1 MSTARPFALRLFVP
15 SGLPEGMRIVE
26 KTNWSGIGYVIPRS
40 QLKEFTQRDEA
51 ARPGVYV
58 LSGPDPEGGAD
69 LVYIGEADPLGRRL
83 EQHQAREFWTTA
95 YAFTSKDGYL
105 NKAHAQHL
113 EARLIRLAQAAKR
126 CRLENAVQGR
136 SITLAEMDRAVA
148 EGFRVAVADGFLE
161 ELLLCCPVLG
171 LRAFEQ
177 ATGKPAQANRR
188 LFHLKGPGASGQGFE
203 SPGGFTVLRGARA
216 RSEFVESTP
225 PAWVQAR
232 AQLVSQG
239 VFLQEPTGLT
249 LAQDYEFN
257 SPSQAAMALL
267 ARTANGRIEWK
278 DAKGVTL
285 KEHQEQAA
293 AAASAEGEG

>member
-1 MSTARPFALRLFVP
+1 MTPARPFALRLFVP

-40 QLKEFTQRDEA
+40 QLKEFTQREESS
-51 ARPGVYV
+51 RPGVYV
-58 LSGPDPEGGAD
+58 LAGPDPEGGAD

-83 EQHQAREFWTTA
+83 EQHQAKEFWTTA

-113 EARLIRLAQAAKR
+113 ETRLIRLAQEAKR
-126 CRLENAVQGR
+126 CRLENAISGR
-136 SITLAEMDRAVA
+136 SITLAEMDRA
-148 EGFRVAVADGFLE
+148 EADGFLE

-171 LRAFEQ
+171 FRAFEQ
-177 ATGKPAQANRR
+177 PTGKPAPTSLR

-203 SPGGFTVLRGARA
+203 SPGGFTVLRGAIA

-225 PAWVQAR
+225 AAWVQAR
-232 AQLVSQG
+232 AQLVSQW
-239 VFLQEPTGLT
+239 VFLEEPAGLT

-257 SPSQAAMALL
+257 SPSQAAMMLL

-278 DAKGVTL
+278 DAHGVTL
-285 KEHQEQAA
+285 KDHQERVA
-293 AAASAEGEG
+293 AAASAEVEA

>member
-1 MSTARPFALRLFVP
+1 MSSARPFALRLFVP

-40 QLKEFTQRDEA
+40 QLKEFTKREDS

-69 LVYIGEADPLGRRL
+69 LAYIGEADPLGRRL
-83 EQHQAREFWTTA
+83 EQH
-95 YAFTSKDGYL
+95 
-105 NKAHAQHL
+105 L
-113 EARLIRLAQAAKR
+113 EARLIRLAQEAKR

-136 SITLAEMDRAVA
+136 SITLADMDRA
-148 EGFRVAVADGFLE
+148 EADGFLE

-171 LRAFEQ
+171 FRAFEQ
-177 ATGKPAQANRR
+177 PTGKPAPTSRR
-188 LFHLKGPGASGQGFE
+188 LFNLKGPGASGQGFE
-203 SPGGFTVLRGARA
+203 SPGGFTVLRGAKA
-216 RSEFVESTP
+216 RREFVESTP
-225 PAWVQAR
+225 ASWVALR
-232 AQLVSQG
+232 TQLVNQG
-239 VFLQEPTGLT
+239 VFLEEATGLS

-278 DAKGVTL
+278 DSKGVTL
-285 KEHQEQAA
+285 KEHQDQAA
-293 AAASAEGEG
+293 AAASVEEKG

>member
-1 MSTARPFALRLFVP
+1 
-15 SGLPEGMRIVE
+15 MRIVE

-40 QLKEFTQRDEA
+40 QLKEFTQRDESS
-51 ARPGVYV
+51 RPGVYV
-58 LSGPDPEGGAD
+58 LAGPDPEGGAD

-113 EARLIRLAQAAKR
+113 EARLIRLAQDAKR

-136 SITLAEMDRAVA
+136 SITLAEMDRA
-148 EGFRVAVADGFLE
+148 EADGFLE

-177 ATGKPAQANRR
+177 PSGKPAPSSRR
-188 LFHLKGPGASGQGFE
+188 MFHLKGPGAAGQGFE
-203 SPGGFTVLRGARA
+203 SPGGCTVLRGAQA
-216 RSEFVESTP
+216 RREFVDSTP
-225 PAWVQAR
+225 ASWVQSR

-239 VFLQEPTGLT
+239 VFLEDPSGLS
-249 LAQDYEFN
+249 LVQDYEFN

-278 DAKGVTL
+278 DANGVTL

-293 AAASAEGEG
+293 AAASLEGEG

>member
-1 MSTARPFALRLFVP
+1 MSSPRPFALRLFVP

-40 QLKEFTQRDEA
+40 QLTEFTQRDEA
-51 ARPGVYV
+51 SRPGVYV

-126 CRLENAVQGR
+126 SRLENAVQGR
-136 SITLAEMDRAVA
+136 SITLAEMDRA
-148 EGFRVAVADGFLE
+148 EADGFLE

-177 ATGKPAQANRR
+177 ATGKPVSSARR
-188 LFHLKGPGASGQGFE
+188 LFQLKGPGAAGQGFE
-203 SPGGFTVLRGARA
+203 SPGGFTVLGGAKA
-216 RSEFVESTP
+216 RREFVESTP
-225 PAWVQAR
+225 AAWVQAR

-239 VFLQEPTGLT
+239 VFLEESAGLT

-257 SPSQAAMALL
+257 SPSQAAMMLL

-285 KEHQEQAA
+285 KEHQERAA

>member
-1 MSTARPFALRLFVP
+1 MSSARPFALRLFVP

-40 QLKEFTQRDEA
+40 QLKEFTKREDS

-69 LVYIGEADPLGRRL
+69 LAYIGEADPLGRRL

-113 EARLIRLAQAAKR
+113 EARLIRLAQEAKR

-136 SITLAEMDRAVA
+136 SITLADMDRA
-148 EGFRVAVADGFLE
+148 EADGFLE

-171 LRAFEQ
+171 FRAFEQ
-177 ATGKPAQANRR
+177 PTGKPAPTSRR
-188 LFHLKGPGASGQGFE
+188 LFNLKGPGASGQGFE
-203 SPGGFTVLRGARA
+203 SPGGFTVLRGAKA
-216 RSEFVESTP
+216 RREFVESTP
-225 PAWVQAR
+225 ASWVALR
-232 AQLVSQG
+232 TQLVNQG
-239 VFLQEPTGLT
+239 VFLEEATGLS

-278 DAKGVTL
+278 DSKGVTL
-285 KEHQEQAA
+285 KEHQDQAA
-293 AAASAEGEG
+293 AAASVEEKG

>member
-1 MSTARPFALRLFVP
+1 MIGTRPFALRLFVP

-40 QLKEFTQRDEA
+40 QLKEFTQRDDS

-58 LSGPDPEGGAD
+58 LSGPDPEGGSD
-69 LVYIGEADPLGRRL
+69 LVYIGEVDPLGRRL

-113 EARLIRLAQAAKR
+113 EARLIRLAQDAKR
-126 CRLENAVQGR
+126 SRHENAVQGR
-136 SITLAEMDRAVA
+136 TITLAEMDRA
-148 EGFRVAVADGFLE
+148 EADGFLE

-177 ATGKPAQANRR
+177 PSGKPAPSSRR
-188 LFHLKGPGASGQGFE
+188 MFQLKGPGASGQGFE
-203 SPGGFTVLRGARA
+203 SPGGFTVLRGAQA
-216 RSEFVESTP
+216 RREFVESTP
-225 PAWVQAR
+225 AAWVQAR

-239 VFLQEPTGLT
+239 VFLEEPAGLT

-257 SPSQAAMALL
+257 SPSQAAMTLL

-278 DAKGVTL
+278 DTKGVTL
-285 KEHQEQAA
+285 KEHQERAA
-293 AAASAEGEG
+293 AAASGGVEA